1 MAKILLLETAT
12 DCCSV
17 AICVD
22 GVCVSMR
29 EMADCKSHIAVI
41 TLMIE
46 ACSKEAGIAINELDA
61 VAVSSGP
68 GAYTSLRTGASV
80 AKGLCYALDIPLIAV
95 DTLAALAWGSR
106 DVLQVA
112 SGRAVYLPMIDARR
126 AEIWLAAY
134 DDTLTCVAP
143 AQSLILEPGVLQQ
156 WIDALPLGY
165 QPDEIIMSGSGK
177 KKIIE
182 EDIIK
187 NSDICSVDMC
197 SARFLLDIAQERYK
211 NGQFEEVHLF
221 EPFYMK
227 PPNITVS
234 KKTIL

>member
-17 AICVD
+17 AIGMD
-22 GVCVSMR
+22 GACVSMQ
-29 EMADCKSHIAVI
+29 EMADCRSHIAVI

-46 ACSKEAGIAINELDA
+46 ACAKEAGIALNELDA

-80 AKGLCYALDIPLIAV
+80 AKGLCYASDIPLIAV

-106 DVLQVA
+106 AAQPATL
-112 SGRAVYLPMIDARR
+112 GRTVYLPMIDARR

-134 DDTLTCVAP
+134 DDAMACIAP

-165 QPDEIIMSGSGK
+165 VPDKIVMSGSGK
-177 KKIIE
+177 KKIIV

-187 NSDICSVDMC
+187 NSDICSVDTC

-211 NGQFEEVHLF
+211 NGQFEEVHSF

>member
-17 AICVD
+17 AIGID
-22 GVCVSMR
+22 GLCVSIQ

-46 ACSKEAGIAINELDA
+46 ACAKEAGIVLNELDA

-80 AKGLCYALDIPLIAV
+80 AKGLCYASDIPLIAV
-95 DTLAALAWGSR
+95 DTLAALARGSKAKQAEKPTKA
-106 DVLQVA
+106 L
-112 SGRAVYLPMIDARR
+112 YLPMIDARR

-134 DDTLTCVAP
+134 DHDMHCIAP
-143 AQSLILEPGVLQQ
+143 AQSLILDPGVLPQ
-156 WIDALPLGY
+156 WINTLPLSY
-165 QPDEIIMSGSGK
+165 TPDEVVMSGSGK
-177 KKIIE
+177 NKIST

-187 NSDICSVDMC
+187 NSDICSVNAC
-197 SARFLLDIAQERYK
+197 SARFLLDIAQERYI
-211 NGQFEEVHLF
+211 NGQFEKIHSF